1 MELNNSIIKYKSQT
15 IYIWKKRGLK
25 GDIEE
30 VYKRVLNS
38 TKCELCGKL
47 YEGAGDR
54 CMDHSHITGE
64 FRHVLCRSCN
74 IGYKKKRQGIQCH
87 NTSGFINICREG
99 KGWRFCRK
107 HDNIRYRKFFKSK
120 IDCMC
125 YKIIFILKHKI
136 KYREVIYN
144 E

>member
-1 MELNNSIIKYKSQT
+1 MNNALIKYKSQT
-15 IYIWKKRGLK
+15 IYTWKKRGLK

-38 TKCELCGKL
+38 TNCELCGKK
-47 YEGAGDR
+47 YQGSGDR
-54 CMDHSHITGE
+54 CMDHCHATGE
-64 FRHVLCRSCN
+64 FRHVLCRRCN
-74 IGYKKKRQGIQCH
+74 TGYKKQKSKSLARR
-87 NTSGFINICREG
+87 NTSGFINICHDG
-99 KGWRFCRK
+99 KGWRFSRNHGRIK
-107 HDNIRYRKFFKSK
+107 YRRFFKSK

-136 KYREVIYN
+136 KYNSEYY